1 MEFGWMPGSHELSGR
16 TLCER
21 LSQLSPQCEGAW
33 VLNHLTYTGGKKEPW
48 WKVNR
53 KVSVLHLGSQY
64 SLETPG
70 HESCLQRSAREA
82 LILSVH
88 SDRKTLAY
96 ISGQKKEKQGEKE
109 FIRLHLQPPTPP
121 KYHP

>member
-1 MEFGWMPGSHELSGR
+1 MSSVEGHYVKDSHNCL
-16 TLCER
+16 
-21 LSQLSPQCEGAW
+21 PQCEGAW
-33 VLNHLTYTGGKKEPW
+33 VLNHLTSTGGKKESW

-70 HESCLQRSAREA
+70 CESCLQRSAREA
-82 LILSVH
+82 LIQSVH

-96 ISGQKKEKQGEKE
+96 ISGQKKRKTGGKR
-109 FIRLHLQPPTPP
+109 IH
-121 KYHP
+121 